1 MDVNGTKINELSPLP
16 PPPSP
21 LPQLPQSKNTS
32 SPITA
37 SHPAA
42 TFVSALTNYSN
53 TLSSSCTRPS
63 TILDYYTLSKDY
75 STIASSLVNSDS
87 TATIVSINYVCDL
100 KSDYVL
106 NMRDFVNGE
115 ISWGEN
121 YEDLEK
127 QFGEEVDAGITGVEL
142 FQYDILDG
150 VEEVREG
157 NGKLRFQHG
166 VCN

>member
-1 MDVNGTKINELSPLP
+1 M
-16 PPPSP
+16 
-21 LPQLPQSKNTS
+21 
-32 SPITA
+32 
-37 SHPAA
+37 
-42 TFVSALTNYSN
+42 
-53 TLSSSCTRPS
+53 
-63 TILDYYTLSKDY
+63 
-75 STIASSLVNSDS
+75 
-87 TATIVSINYVCDL
+87 SINYVCDL